1 MTGVVVE
8 VDTAFYE
15 PATFGPTGDPIYS
28 ELEGYVTYSVYAE
41 FTNPTDELSAIYSDA
56 VVLGTEPFYIDAPCG
71 CFNPGLGDVLLGGT
85 QNPALIDFFPEVAY
99 DTYWTLGYAVGEQY
113 TGSNPSYSSTNMCAE
128 QEDGGLIF
136 TTNPEAAGDDLRI
149 KFAQVTTCGNF
160 EMHACLQVFPMG
172 INDPYQEWCM
182 EGNDYGPIT
191 IQNPCENFANSDA
204 TVMVTSDINCFG
216 DLATTEVN
224 VNGAAPIT
232 YELFNAA
239 DTTLIS
245 TQVGN
250 NEFAD
255 LPQGDYFVAIMDGN
269 TCRDS
274 TEMFSF
280 VEPLQLEASWELIAD
295 NSCGELTSVIGME
308 FSGGTAD
315 YESIAYSTTEYANV
329 FYHLQPNNQFVGV
342 PCWYGN
348 GDWIFEITD
357 ANGCSVDTL
366 ITVTCT
372 EPPEFYDCAGA
383 CVLDT
388 DGDGICDE
396 LEIPGCTA
404 DIAQNFDPLAT
415 DDDGSCIIPG
425 CTIEIA
431 CNYDPIATVDDNSCA
446 FYCPG
451 CTIEDACNYDP
462 NAIQDDGS
470 CEFPAFA
477 YGCDGECLQDADGD
491 MVCDEL
497 EIYGC
502 TIVPACNYDAEATEN
517 DGSCFFGIA
526 PGYDCDGNCIYDS
539 DGDGVCDEFEVAG
552 CQDDT
557 ACNFDPAATDANGSC
572 EYPENY
578 YQCDGSCVNDSDY
591 DGVCDELE
599 ELGCT
604 SVEACNFSATATDND
619 GSCEFPDVGY
629 DCQGECLLDT
639 DGDSICDQ
647 FEIPGCTDEAACNFA
662 LEATDEDG
670 SCEFETCAGCTYE
683 YACNFDPLATI
694 ADNTTC
700 EFGTCPGCTDV
711 LACNYNPTVTED
723 DGSCDF
729 TSCVGCMDLDACNY
743 NSLATTDD
751 GSCEYISCTIPGCT
765 DPEACNFDAEAG
777 YDDGSCLTTDI
788 CGVCGGSGIAPGT
801 CDCEGNT
808 PALGFDCDGTCLS
821 DLNENGICDV
831 VELVNLQNEIDSL
844 QSQILG
850 GTYCG
855 PGTIW
860 DDESGECISSNSC
873 PQDLDDDGII
883 GVDDLLLLLG
893 AYGTA
898 CEAPNVAWT
907 CGDPVN
913 YHGYDYATVQIG
925 EQCWF
930 AENLRTGYYR
940 NGDEIPHLNPVE
952 WGETTEGA
960 FVEWN
965 LNEFGRLYNGYSAVD
980 TRQLCPQDWN
990 IPSDDDWI
998 SLEIFIGMS
1007 EAEANAWGQRGA
1019 QGEDLKQT
1027 YENLSDWTDNQAAVW
1042 TGSNGFGFNGL
1053 PSGNVDAGG
1062 IPIIWWPG
1070 SYYWTST
1077 AAGLP
1082 SNNNPASVSRIID
1095 ISMAIGRGTYDHIEG
1110 MAVRCIKDSE

>member
-15 PATFGPTGDPIYS
+15 PTTFGPTGDPIYS

-41 FTNPTDELSAIYSDA
+41 FTNPTDELSAIYADA

-71 CFNPGLGDVLLGGT
+71 CFNPTLGDVLLGGT

-113 TGSNPSYSSTNMCAE
+113 TGSNPSYSSTGMCSE
-128 QEDGGLIF
+128 QEDGGLVF
-136 TTNPEAAGDDLRI
+136 TVMPEAAGDDLRI
-149 KFAQVTTCGNF
+149 KFAQVTTCGDF

-172 INDPYQEWCM
+172 INAPYQEWCM
-182 EGNDYGPIT
+182 EGDGDGPIT
-191 IQNPCENFANSDA
+191 IQNPCEQFANSDA
-204 TVMVTSDINCFG
+204 TVTVTSDINCFG
-216 DLATTEVN
+216 DLASTEVN
-224 VNGAAPIT
+224 INGEEPIT
-232 YELFNAA
+232 YELFSAA
-239 DTTLIS
+239 DSTLLA
-245 TQVGN
+245 TQVGDN
-250 NEFAD
+250 QFSD

-274 TEMFSF
+274 SEVFTF
-280 VEPLQLEASWELIAD
+280 VEPPKLEASWELLAD
-295 NSCGELTSVIGME
+295 NSCGEVTSLVGIE
-308 FSGGTAD
+308 FSGGTPNYQITAFSATGTGAGVLPD
-315 YESIAYSTTEYANV
+315 
-329 FYHLQPNNQFVGV
+329 PNNQWVGLE
-342 PCWYGN
+342 CIEGN
-348 GDWIFEITD
+348 GIWNFEIED
-357 ANGCSVDTL
+357 ANGCSRDTS
-366 ITVTCT
+366 ITLTCT
-372 EPPEFYDCAGA
+372 EPPEFLDCNGE
-383 CVLDT
+383 CVNDT

-431 CNYDPIATVDDNSCA
+431 CNYDPVATVDDNSCE

-451 CTIEDACNYDP
+451 CTIENACNYDP
-462 NAIQDDGS
+462 DAIQDDGS

-477 YGCDGECLQDADGD
+477 YSCDGECLQDTDGD
-491 MVCDEL
+491 LVCDEL

-557 ACNFDPAATDANGSC
+557 ACNYDPAATDANGSC

-578 YQCDGSCVNDSDY
+578 YQCDGSCINDSDY

-599 ELGCT
+599 EPGCT
-604 SVEACNFSATATDND
+604 SVEACNFDADATDND
-619 GSCEFPDVGY
+619 GSCVFPDVGY

-639 DGDSICDQ
+639 DGDNICDQ

-729 TSCVGCMDLDACNY
+729 SSCVGCMDLDACNY

-788 CGVCGGSGIAPGT
+788 CGVCGGNGIAPGT

-808 PALGFDCDGTCLS
+808 PALGFDCDGNCLS

-831 VELVNLQNEIDSL
+831 LELVNLQNEIDSL
-844 QSQILG
+844 QSQIYG

-860 DDESGECISSNSC
+860 NNESGECISSNSC
-873 PQDLDDDGII
+873 PQDLDGDGII

-893 AYGTA
+893 AYGTT
-898 CEAPNVAWT
+898 CEAPNLAWT

-913 YHGYDYATVQIG
+913 YHGYEYATVQIG

-930 AENLRTGYYR
+930 AENLRTDLYK
-940 NGDEIPHLNPVE
+940 NGDSIPGELNATE
-952 WGETTEGA
+952 WATTLLGA
-960 FVEWN
+960 QSYYQYQNSN
-965 LNEFGRLYNGYSAVD
+965 LDVHGRLYNGHAVLD
-980 TRQLCPQDWN
+980 DRGIC
-990 IPSDDDWI
+990 PSDWHVPSDLEFNL
-998 SLEIFIGMS
+998 LEIHLGLDPDEQWLEGLRGEQHGVKMRT
-1007 EAEANAWGQRGA
+1007 AETWMTETGDIPGTNESGFTALASGKHFRDGA
-1019 QGEDLKQT
+1019 F
-1027 YENLSDWTDNQAAVW
+1027 
-1042 TGSNGFGFNGL
+1042 TGIAQS
-1053 PSGNVDAGG
+1053 SQ
-1062 IPIIWWPG
+1062 
-1070 SYYWTST
+1070 YWTST
-1077 AAGLP
+1077 GELW
-1082 SNNNPASVSRIID
+1082 NNFIGRSISDNNGGVSRYFWLWRD
-1095 ISMAIGRGTYDHIEG
+1095 GRS
-1110 MAVRCIKDSE
+1110 VRCIKDAE